1 MGLSLNLPDGH
12 AANDQL
18 HPKMR
23 DARAKVLA
31 ACKQNNLAFLNTVR
45 LNDVTDMIDEGVM
58 IGAGASPEVAD
69 KGRKYTKRK
78 MPW

>member
-1 MGLSLNLPDGH
+1 MKRPHRLLSSPIGLVGLSL
-12 AANDQL
+12 A
-18 HPKMR
+18 
-23 DARAKVLA
+23 LA